1 MRMSETRP
9 PIPAEVADISKPASP
24 TEKKNQAEEWFGE
37 LYSQQETLPSTQTL
51 PHVVSHHAPELE
63 HVVRG
68 QARDEEGR
76 IIRIGGGSTDDPHPM
91 DEESKYADLDENDL
105 DQPSFLRRRGNRN
118 RETSLTSPPSQP
130 TTPTIENVNR
140 ENETQPE
147 NTAPQNNPKDEEAE
161 YQGLISNDKFISDML
176 RRFGGLTPEEAKN
189 EVNKLPSDSWKRA
202 ASVILGISPPE
213 SIRPAISTT
222 EDAGQKVEEKTVTL
236 SRRLTPEEER
246 QVNELSLD
254 SDFIDE
260 VEDRY
265 GELPSTNEKID
276 AISKFPD
283 IQKLAAAMVLG
294 LDITRTVEP
303 IEPGGGGG
311 ELPPAPPTAEGEHNP
326 EQNPE
331 SKNTLESL
339 ASPERGRKIAEG
351 IIKWEAMKAAGE
363 YSKINWKELNQL
375 YQDQRAHITAK
386 RIVGLRF
393 KPSQESEDKLP
404 ETSKILNIEVDNLKV
419 TKSLKDLL
427 TDYENYTHLDSKET
441 EAKFNEELE
450 SYFREAK
457 RTGLLDGLDKAL
469 SSLFNNEVLSGM
481 RRGLSNTEIMEGIP
495 QARIDGVI
503 QKTAA
508 AVRSLNA
515 VLRSHARDDREMRK
529 LRGVGEMYV
538 ALAEDRIYRFI
549 QQGDIEAIPPDEAY
563 KIPSEFKLGQL
574 ESESVAKETFWRHS
588 QGYYIE
594 IYAQTEDEFAV
605 AAETYLNRLEAITSA
620 PDKIF
625 QKADQ
630 FIDVMM
636 NSEGA
641 NKVPEEFLT
650 KLADQIYARL
660 GFFGADHSNELY
672 HSDQY
677 KQYLDFINKDGKGPN
692 RWLELYG
699 FLDGEV
705 AAATWMLD
713 NDPRWEILFSLYG
726 SRGQLAKAAQ
736 AQRGKGGVGLFN
748 QAKEILV
755 EEMMGV
761 KIKNKSDVANIAS
774 NMSDREFTGLFEG
787 LHRYGKIPDGHS
799 SGDANINVYRKY
811 INTDEQEIPRE
822 VRHAWRLGK
831 IQLTLK
837 EIEDHL
843 EKGTIQSSE
852 LAKKFEEKKGRK
864 FNPHTDKTLDL
875 LDPRDRELYKEARER
890 AEKAVEIA
898 LQIYGVTGEKSKRG
912 GGVFK
917 VWKTDAEGKR
927 YQDFVPIHLAE
938 KFVQF
943 AITWTKAKY
952 ANAPAKIRTTKV
964 DEARVRAIAEFK
976 KNGFEAKLYDEDGRP
991 MMLKRPKEDP
1001 DTPDEIEKDNSGK
1014 AMVEQVPVDF
1024 YLATHHFY
1032 SDWTS
1037 HTYWS
1042 YQEEDRQMLLD
1053 PSTFARARKIRA
1065 GELRPEDADPW
1076 AIQLLIL
1083 DPTLKRVAKFPSD
1096 FEDRERK
1103 LTMAA
1108 VEDSYQTHWEIS
1120 RELYRAFFPK
1130 YGTPTKDI
1138 GIYYG
1143 LQDYGGFRKS
1153 VESMRARYAE
1163 DSERFMRRGR
1173 RLLAD
1178 LHNPVA
1184 SLPEIWGQG
1193 TKGVTGVMRMFNA
1206 PVYNMAGSMA
1216 LDKFAA
1222 QAEVAAK
1229 ISEALEGGRDREG
1242 NYVEGFL
1249 LKLTNESD
1257 ELQEYFE
1264 GVPELGQKWAS
1275 PDKQFRF
1282 RVGIRKTFGRLEK
1295 YEKLLTVME
1304 TQIRNA
1310 SGAQWLKNV
1319 DILLDNGKI
1328 NPEIERKLVSL
1339 PDIENVEL
1347 TAEELTRFI
1356 KEADVL
1362 EELTEE
1368 QFYQMFNEADIDEG
1382 SISTNTGSGRHSAKI
1397 IHDVV
1402 MDLMIDTEKR
1412 GGVELYR
1419 GEKYYYSHL
1428 NDKIVYWDPTNRN
1441 NVVETDETIR
1451 DWLFSKFVPT

>member
-9 PIPAEVADISKPASP
+9 PIPPEVADISKPASP
-24 TEKKNQAEEWFGE
+24 TEKNNQAEEWFGE

-63 HVVRG
+63 QVVRG
-68 QARDEEGR
+68 QAKDEEGR
-76 IIRIGGGSTDDPHPM
+76 IIRIGGGSSDDPHPM

-118 RETSLTSPPSQP
+118 RETSLTSPALQP
-130 TTPTIENVNR
+130 TIPPIENVNR

-147 NTAPQNNPKDEEAE
+147 NTAPQNNPKDEEEAE
-161 YQGLISNDKFISDML
+161 YRGLISNDKFISDML

-213 SIRPAISTT
+213 LSRPTSSTT
-222 EDAGQKVEEKTVTL
+222 EDTGQKVEEKTVTL

-260 VEDRY
+260 IEDRY
-265 GELPSTNEKID
+265 GELPSINEKID

-283 IQKLAAAMVLG
+283 IQRLAAAVVLG
-294 LDITRTVEP
+294 LNVTRTVEP
-303 IEPGGGGG
+303 NEPGGGGG
-311 ELPPAPPTAEGEHNP
+311 ELPPAPPTAENSGDREGYP
-326 EQNPE
+326 EDRN
-331 SKNTLESL
+331 NLEYL
-339 ASPERGRKIAEG
+339 ASPERGKKIAEE
-351 IIKWEAMKAAGE
+351 IIKWEALRVSGKYKE
-363 YSKINWKELNQL
+363 VDWKRLDQL
-375 YQDQRAHITAK
+375 YQDQRIHVTAK

-393 KPSQESEDKLP
+393 KPSEEIEQSEQKSQPL
-404 ETSKILNIEVDNLKV
+404 LKV
-419 TKSLKDLL
+419 EVGNLDLSRKLSEWLEAIRRDESLSYLDDDRFNQDL
-427 TDYENYTHLDSKET
+427 DAIFK
-441 EAKFNEELE
+441 
-450 SYFREAK
+450 EAK
-457 RTGLLDGLDKAL
+457 RIGLLKGLD
-469 SSLFNNEVLSGM
+469 EVLASVFNQEVLNGM
-481 RRGLSNTEIMEGIP
+481 RRGLNATEIMEGN
-495 QARIDGVI
+495 QFARIEGI
-503 QKTAA
+503 EQKIDS

-515 VLRSHARDDREMRK
+515 VLRNRARTDLNIRQ
-529 LRGVGEMYV
+529 LIGVGEIY
-538 ALAEDRIYRFI
+538 ANLAKGRFHQFI
-549 QQGDIEAIPPDEAY
+549 QEGDIEAIPLDDAY
-563 KIPSEFKLGQL
+563 EIPSEFKLGQV
-574 ESESVAKETFWRHS
+574 EGERATKENFWRHS

-594 IYAQTEDEFAV
+594 IYAQTEEEFAV
-605 AAETYLNRLEAITSA
+605 AAESYLNRLEALTSA

-641 NKVPEEFLT
+641 NKVPEQFLT

-660 GFFGADHSNELY
+660 GFFGADHANELY

-677 KQYLDFINKDGKGPN
+677 KQYLDFINKDGKGPS

-713 NDPRWEILFSLYG
+713 NDPRWEMLFALYG
-726 SRGQLAKAAQ
+726 SRGQLARAAQ
-736 AQRGKGGVGLFN
+736 AQRGKGEIGLFN
-748 QAKEILV
+748 QVKELLV
-755 EEMMGV
+755 EEIMGV
-761 KIKNKSDVANIAS
+761 RIKNKANVANLAS
-774 NMSDREFTGLFEG
+774 NMTDKEFTGLFEG
-787 LHRYGKIPDGHS
+787 LYRYGKIPDGRS
-799 SGDANINVYRKY
+799 TGDANIEVFKKY
-811 INTDEQEIPRE
+811 GNINEKEIPRE
-822 VRHAWRLGK
+822 ARQAWRMGK
-831 IQLTLK
+831 IQSALK
-837 EIEDHL
+837 QIEEDI
-843 EKGTIQSSE
+843 EKGLIHNNE
-852 LAKKFEEKKGRK
+852 FARKFQEEKGRK
-864 FNPHTDKTLDL
+864 FNPLKDKATDL
-875 LDPRDRELYKEARER
+875 LDQRDRQLYQEAHER
-890 AEKAVEIA
+890 AERAVEIA
-898 LQIYGVTGEKSKRG
+898 LEIYGATGEKSKRG

-917 VWKTDAEGKR
+917 VWKTDTEGKR

-943 AITWTKAKY
+943 AVTWTKAKY
-952 ANAPAKIRTTKV
+952 ANAPAKIRTAKV
-964 DEARVRAIAEFK
+964 DEARTRAIAEFK
-976 KNGFEAKLYDEDGRP
+976 KHGYEAKLYDEDGRP
-991 MMLKRPKEDP
+991 MMIKRPKEDP
-1001 DTPDEIEKDNSGK
+1001 RASDEIARDNTGK
-1014 AMVEQVPVDF
+1014 VIIEEAPVDF

-1032 SDWTS
+1032 GDWTS

-1053 PSTFARARKIRA
+1053 PSTFARARKIKA

-1083 DPTLKRVAKFPSD
+1083 DPTLRRVAKFPSD

-1130 YGTPTKDI
+1130 YGTPAKDI

-1163 DSERFMRRGR
+1163 DPERFMRRGR

-1178 LHNPVA
+1178 LHNPIA
-1184 SLPEIWGQG
+1184 SLSEIWGQG
-1193 TKGVTGVMRMFNA
+1193 TKGVTGVMRMFNS
-1206 PVYNMAGSMA
+1206 PVYSMAGSMA
-1216 LDKFAA
+1216 LDKFSA
-1222 QAEVAAK
+1222 QAEVAAR
-1229 ISEALEGGRDREG
+1229 IASALEGGKDREG
-1242 NYVEGFL
+1242 NYDEGLL
-1249 LKLTNESD
+1249 LKLTNNSDKLIEAIGKIPLKGSKWTSPKSQNEYCYAIMESLGR
-1257 ELQEYFE
+1257 EKRYLQ
-1264 GVPELGQKWAS
+1264 
-1275 PDKQFRF
+1275 
-1282 RVGIRKTFGRLEK
+1282 
-1295 YEKLLTVME
+1295 LLTVME

-1319 DILLDNGKI
+1319 DILLGNGQI
-1328 NPEIERKLVSL
+1328 NPEFERRLASL
-1339 PDIENVEL
+1339 PDIENLEL

-1368 QFYQMFNEADIDEG
+1368 QFNQMFNEADIDEG
-1382 SISTNTGSGRHSAKI
+1382 SISTNTGSGRHSAKL
-1397 IHDVV
+1397 IHNTFGELLVDP
-1402 MDLMIDTEKR
+1402 EKR
-1412 GGVELYR
+1412 GGQQLYKSER
-1419 GEKYYYSHL
+1419 LPYSRIH
-1428 NDKIVYWDPTNRN
+1428 DKIIIQSPTLNGGPI
-1441 NVVETDETIR
+1441 ETDETIW
-1451 DWLFSKFVPT
+1451 DFVFGKFVPT